1 MKKKKKVKKENDNY
15 ASTTGQIFDSI
26 TLRFPAEYVHVHLVV
41 DTDLRS
47 FLQRH
52 DEMALCLGGVRGNK
66 LQGRVQVLE

>member
-1 MKKKKKVKKENDNY
+1 MKKNKKVKKNDNY

-41 DTDLRS
+41 DMDLRS
-47 FLQRH
+47 FLQQH
-52 DEMALCLGGVRGNK
+52 DDMALSLEGVHGNK

>member
-1 MKKKKKVKKENDNY
+1 M
-15 ASTTGQIFDSI
+15 FDII

-66 LQGRVQVLE
+66 LQGRAQVLE